1 MSSCPRH
8 AGGFAPDAR
17 QALDELLKEWGL
29 ALTKALFVA
38 NSELWE
44 RYKALPSGDALTLA
58 FAPKA
63 QALAEI
69 SWEYAWDLAA
79 KTPLARRLLGQHFQ
93 PPEFHLLSFLLFLFR
108 CLPGKIV
115 AHRHA

>member
-1 MSSCPRH
+1 MPSYPRH

-17 QALDELLKEWGL
+17 QALNELLKEWGL

-44 RYKALPSGDALTLA
+44 RYKALPSYDALTLA

-63 QALAEI
+63 QALAER
-69 SWEYAWDLAA
+69 
-79 KTPLARRLLGQHFQ
+79 TPGSMPGTWRPKRRLLGQPFQ
-93 PPEFHLLSFLLFLFR
+93 PPEFHPLSSLLFLFR